1 MSEEVSIWLS
11 DAEKTAFTGG
21 TLSKSLYGF
30 PLDIYLSGE
39 LGAGK
44 TTFLQGFARA
54 LGITEPITSP
64 TYALEQRYETAKGM
78 SFIHIDLYRL
88 RAKQA
93 KELLSTTDNHNGI
106 RVIEWPERAE
116 RSTAEHPTIFIDLA
130 EEKSGRSLTCM
141 FEDMP
146 LPSKDDIY
154 QWRKDVLLP
163 KHIVAH
169 CDAVGAFAEKLAR
182 LLMKSGTIARPQALL
197 RAGQVHDLLRFID
210 FRPGAAPPGMME
222 TTEETKRHT
231 DWKRRYK
238 DLHHEA
244 ACTEFLKEHGY
255 DGLAAIVLTHGF
267 SRSKERETIE
277 QELLFYA
284 DKRAKMDVIVS
295 LDERFRDFRKRYGAS
310 KESDQAEIWF
320 RECKDLEEKLFPEGA
335 PF

>member
-93 KELLSTTDNHNGI
+93 KELLSTTNNHYGI

-116 RSTAEHPTIFIDLA
+116 RSTTEHPTIFIDLA
-130 EEKSGRSLTCM
+130 EAKNGRSLTCL
-141 FEDMP
+141 FKDIS
-146 LPSKDDIY
+146 LPSKDDIHR
-154 QWRKDVLLP
+154 WRTDVLLP

-169 CDAVGAFAEKLAR
+169 CDAVGKFAKHLAETLIEKGIIVR
-182 LLMKSGTIARPQALL
+182 SRALE
-197 RAGQVHDLLRFID
+197 RAGLVHDLLRFID
-210 FRPGAAPPGMME
+210 FRPGASPPGV
-222 TTEETKRHT
+222 TETKEEIERHAE
-231 DWKRRYK
+231 WKNRYK
-238 DLHHEA
+238 DLHHEE
-244 ACTEFLKEHGY
+244 ACTVFLREH
-255 DGLAAIVLTHGF
+255 
-267 SRSKERETIE
+267 
-277 QELLFYA
+277 
-284 DKRAKMDVIVS
+284 
-295 LDERFRDFRKRYGAS
+295 
-310 KESDQAEIWF
+310 
-320 RECKDLEEKLFPEGA
+320 
-335 PF
+335 